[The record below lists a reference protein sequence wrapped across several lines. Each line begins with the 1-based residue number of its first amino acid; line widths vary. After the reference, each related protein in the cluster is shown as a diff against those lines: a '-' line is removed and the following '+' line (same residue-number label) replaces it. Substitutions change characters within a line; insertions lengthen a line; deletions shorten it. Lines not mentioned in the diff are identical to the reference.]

1 MQILVGLENG
11 MDGRPLAWALEHPG
25 CYAFGE
31 DSSSAVVNMATA
43 FLQYK
48 AWITHHA
55 RESWLVNVQDVDIK
69 LAEVWDV
76 YNIDSDY
83 NTVVNAGYEVNAW
96 FRYDWKPL
104 TRLEVRRALQILS
117 FSRKDLLE
125 LIKPVPAEEL
135 DRKYPNERWSIRGV
149 LGHIANAEHWYM
161 QRLDLAGVE
170 RRELPEDVFER
181 LRVVR
186 ERLEQVLPAQEGI
199 DLVRGKDGEFWSPRK
214 LLRRA
219 AWHERDH
226 IEHIQKLLALS
237 LNR

>member
-170 RRELPEDVFER
+170 RRELPEDIFER

-186 ERLEQVLPAQEGI
+186 ERLELVLPAQEGI

-226 IEHIQKLLALS
+226 IEHIQKLLSLS

>member
-48 AWITHHA
+48 AWIAHHA

-199 DLVRGKDGEFWSPRK
+199 DLVHGKDGEFWSPRK
-214 LLRRA
+214 MLRRA

>member
-1 MQILVGLENG
+1 MRILVGLENG
-11 MDGRPLAWALEHPG
+11 MDGRPLAWALDHPG

-31 DSSSAVVNMATA
+31 DSSSAVVNMAPA

-48 AWITHHA
+48 AWIAHHTA
-55 RESWLVNVQDVDIK
+55 ESWLAAVQDVDIK

-76 YNIDSDY
+76 YNIDGDY

-96 FRYDWKPL
+96 FRNDWKPL
-104 TRLEVRRALQILS
+104 TRLEVRRGLQILS
-117 FSRKDLLE
+117 FSRTDLQE
-125 LIKPVPAEEL
+125 SIKEIPAEEL

-149 LGHIANAEHWYM
+149 LGHIANAEHWYVH
-161 QRLDLAGVE
+161 RLGLTGVE
-170 RRELPEDVFER
+170 RRELPEDIFER
-181 LRVVR
+181 LAVVR

-214 LLRRA
+214 MLRRA

-226 IEHIQKLLALS
+226 IGHIRKLLALS
-237 LNR
+237 SNS

>member
-48 AWITHHA
+48 AWIAHHA

-83 NTVVNAGYEVNAW
+83 NTIVNAGYEVNAW

-170 RRELPEDVFER
+170 RRELPEDIFER
-181 LRVVR
+181 MRVVR

-199 DLVRGKDGEFWSPRK
+199 DLVHGKDGEFWSPRK

-237 LNR
+237 LNH